1 MKGVEHAK
9 VLDHGRVLTCPN
21 ETYEETLGCQR
32 HGRKITV
39 SQGHPWTDEELD
51 ATYVLS
57 CDGFNG
63 DTALCDFRCQPH
75 LDARSPRTL
84 PIANQVLKLV
94 LEETR
99 CDKGHLQVSPQYK
112 SSVLQEAH
120 LDLNG
125 RCDDCGTTVPLHAL
139 LVRKA

>member
-9 VLDHGRVLTCPN
+9 VLDHGPVLTRPK

-32 HGRKITV
+32 HGGKIVV
-39 SQGHPWTDEELD
+39 SQDHPWTDEETD

-57 CDGFNG
+57 CAGFGG
-63 DTALCDFRCQPH
+63 DVSLCEFRVQPH
-75 LDARSPRTL
+75 LDAPKRRDL
-84 PIANQVLKLV
+84 PIADQVVKLV

-99 CDKGHLQVSPQYK
+99 CDQGHLQVAPQYR
-112 SSVLQEAH
+112 SSVIQEAR
-120 LDLNG
+120 LDLTG
-125 RCDDCGTTVPLHAL
+125 PCDDCGTTVPLHAL